1 MPPDSVR
8 GRIRN
13 MLEANAHLLGDNV
26 LEVGSRMHNPAAWY
40 LNNRDLAKG
49 KWTGV
54 DFQAGLNVDV
64 VGNIE
69 TGEGLEPGFTGI
81 VCSEVLEHVRRPWLA
96 METMRRLL
104 QPGGHLL
111 ITTLTTFHLHGYPD
125 DYFRYTPS
133 GLKVLME
140 DAGFECL
147 SAWNEG
153 EVKLA
158 LKNHD
163 ETVFHKIAPLQV
175 FAVARKPE

>member
-1 MPPDSVR
+1 
-8 GRIRN
+8 